1 VAWRCQNKK
10 QTRGGW
16 STEGKMSASFALL
29 CLTFKTKKCV
39 CECVYVCV
47 CLTLTLNHTF
57 YCPAAPATP
66 LLPLNFSFLSC
77 RNKNREGERKKM
89 SEEIDRHADI
99 LEQEEKKFSGSLVCT
114 TSFVPL

>member
-1 VAWRCQNKK
+1 
-10 QTRGGW
+10 
-16 STEGKMSASFALL
+16 MSASFALL